1 MVIRPLDRKWLVGG
15 STRSGEDIVLHAD
28 RGRHAD
34 ADDDKGAGGGIV
46 VEEGVV
52 DDMEFLSEVT
62 ESSVDDMQTKAARL
76 MRGATTMDNSGSLF
90 LPKVAKV
97 FRQPVDIKNI
107 VMKRA
112 DCHRFRRSR
121 FP

>member
-1 MVIRPLDRKWLVGG
+1 MKN
-15 STRSGEDIVLHAD
+15 T
-28 RGRHAD
+28 
-34 ADDDKGAGGGIV
+34 
-46 VEEGVV
+46 
-52 DDMEFLSEVT
+52 VT
-62 ESSVDDMQTKAARL
+62 NMQTKAARL

-97 FRQPVDIKNI
+97 FRQPVDIKNM

-121 FP
+121 LP